1 MSWDAAVEGAHPRGG
16 VSARVDLHLGAHP
29 SELPVVAAA
38 RRRRAR
44 GHFEFGPARSDL
56 FSARVTRVALKVSAS
71 GGLSIN
77 LWPMAGSGSAPCLD
91 PGVHRRAPLLLL
103 SLHWH
108 TTHSQPGADS
118 STGRRCRPTGK

>member
-44 GHFEFGPARSDL
+44 GHFEFGPA
-56 FSARVTRVALKVSAS
+56 
-71 GGLSIN
+71 
-77 LWPMAGSGSAPCLD
+77 WLD
-91 PGVHRRAPLLLL
+91 PYRTFAAAARAPVIIHAL
-103 SLHWH
+103 
-108 TTHSQPGADS
+108 
-118 STGRRCRPTGK
+118 TGT